1 MHASTRLAGRTWSW
15 VVDPESF
22 ADIVAAH
29 QADLVRLA
37 GAMTGDGELARDVA
51 QAAWVAAWQHRSEL
65 RDPAKL
71 RGWLLTITA
80 NQARAALRR
89 RMVRSWLRTTAAS
102 ETSHP
107 ADAGEDRLDL
117 IAALQRLPVRDR
129 QILAL
134 RYALGETSAEIGRQC
149 GLTESAVRVRI
160 GRLLRR
166 LREEL
171 GDD

>member
-1 MHASTRLAGRTWSW
+1 MHATRLVDRSW
-15 VVDPESF
+15 HSDVDSESF
-22 ADIVAAH
+22 AEIVSAYH
-29 QADLVRLA
+29 ADLLRLA
-37 GAMTGDGELARDVA
+37 GAMTGDAELARDVA
-51 QAAWVAAWQHRSEL
+51 QAAWVAAWQHRSAL

-89 RMVRSWLRTTAAS
+89 RKLQRRLML
-102 ETSHP
+102 
-107 ADAGEDRLDL
+107 ADTPQTVQGADGGENRLDL

-134 RYALGETSAEIGRQC
+134 RYALGESSAEIGRQC

-160 GRLLRR
+160 GRLLSR

-171 GDD
+171 GND

>member
-1 MHASTRLAGRTWSW
+1 MYATRLTDRSW
-15 VVDPESF
+15 RSDLDSESF
-22 ADIVAAH
+22 VEIVSLYHADF
-29 QADLVRLA
+29 LRLA
-37 GAMTGDGELARDVA
+37 GAMTGDAELARDIA
-51 QAAWVAAWQHRSEL
+51 QSAWVAAWQHRSEL

-80 NQARAALRR
+80 NQARAALRKR
-89 RMVRSWLRTTAAS
+89 RLQSWLRISATT
-102 ETSHP
+102 ETAQPTDLAES
-107 ADAGEDRLDL
+107 RLDL

-149 GLTESAVRVRI
+149 GLAESAVRVRI

-166 LREEL
+166 LREDL
-171 GDD
+171 GND